1 MDSVG
6 AAAGAAALAPN
17 ENTPGC
23 GADVEPKEAAAV
35 VVEACPKPKTAG
47 AAEVVVG
54 VKLKL
59 GATAPTVAAGLLV
72 APNFKEESV
81 VDVSAAVVVAA
92 V

>member
-1 MDSVG
+1 M
-6 AAAGAAALAPN
+6 APN
-17 ENTPGC
+17 ENTPVC
-23 GADVEPKEAAAV
+23 GADVEPKEDAV
-35 VVEACPKPKTAG
+35 VVVTACPKPKTAG
-47 AAEVVVG
+47 AAEDAAAEVVVG

-59 GATAPTVAAGLLV
+59 GATAPTGAAGLLV